1 MANSSGRVF
10 QITRMQRIFALLSGT
25 CFLLSSCGSSTK
37 SVELAQRS
45 AEQLHLQLDSEHFTA
60 LYAASDEK
68 LHQAASETDFVK
80 LLDAVHR
87 KLGNVQQSSLRNTG
101 VAWFAGQGAT
111 VTLVYETK
119 FAQGTGVE
127 KFLWHIKDNGAAL
140 YGYNINSNELITK

>member
-1 MANSSGRVF
+1 MANSIGRNF
-10 QITRMQRIFALLSGT
+10 PIQLMQCVFALLCGT

-37 SVELAQRS
+37 SVELAQQQV
-45 AEQLHLQLDSEHFTA
+45 EQFHSQLDSEHFTG

-68 LHQAASETDFVK
+68 LRQASSESDFVK

-87 KLGNVQQSSLRNTG
+87 KLGNVQQSNLRNTR

-119 FAQGTGVE
+119 FAQGTGMERFV
-127 KFLWHIKDNGAAL
+127 WHIKNNGAAL
-140 YGYNINSNELITK
+140 YGYHINSNELVTR

>member
-1 MANSSGRVF
+1 MANPNRRNF
-10 QITRMQRIFALLSGT
+10 AILRMGYVFALLCGT

-37 SVELAQRS
+37 SVEMAQQS
-45 AEQLHLQLDSEHFTA
+45 VEQFHSQLDSEHFTA

-68 LHQAASETDFVK
+68 LHQAATETDFVN

-87 KLGNVQQSSLRNTG
+87 KLGNVQRSDLRNTG

-119 FAQGTGVE
+119 FAQGTGME
-127 KFLWHIKDNGAAL
+127 KFVWHIKDNNASL
-140 YGYNINSNELITK
+140 YGYHINSNDLVTK